1 MSEFDPESVRERIR
15 EVIRHEVDF
24 PDAVVDDIAFHMTD
38 WLDDLEA
45 YVRFCAEP
53 RSMSDEEI
61 SQMLT
66 EFLVHVPNHVAAA
79 SKLLTGVPVT
89 DIFKVGATSDDSN
102 ENG

>member
-1 MSEFDPESVRERIR
+1 MSEFDPESIRARIR

-24 PDAVVDDIAFHMTD
+24 PAVIVDDIAFHMTD
-38 WLDDLEA
+38 WLNNLEA

-53 RSMSDEEI
+53 QSMSDEEI

-79 SKLLTGVPVT
+79 SKLLTGIPVT
-89 DIFKVGATSDDSN
+89 DIFNVGATSEDAD
-102 ENG
+102 ETG